1 MATVRAFNTEGPVV
15 ATDHY
20 HIPPLERIDLDAVLG
35 LIQSKKYFVLHAP
48 RQTAGECR
56 FRRDR
61 YIDSMRLGDEVSV
74 ECANDDSGMVKSAR
88 MQMNKCFRFSVITA
102 RCSRMAN
109 ANTSSSGTA
118 RAARPVS

>member
-48 RQTAGECR
+48 WQTAGECR

-88 MQMNKCFRFSVITA
+88 MQTPMRW
-102 RCSRMAN
+102 
-109 ANTSSSGTA
+109 SGLPRGA
-118 RAARPVS
+118 